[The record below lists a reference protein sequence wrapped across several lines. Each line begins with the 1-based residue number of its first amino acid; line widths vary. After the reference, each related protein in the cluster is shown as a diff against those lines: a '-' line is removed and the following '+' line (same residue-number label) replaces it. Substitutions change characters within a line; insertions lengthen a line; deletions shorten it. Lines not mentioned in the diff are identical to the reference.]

1 MQGYNSQNAN
11 TTGSAAA
18 DYKSRTGE
26 YQAGY
31 NYSRQNQ
38 QFTYGARGGVVLHP
52 YGLTLTQPLGETM
65 ALVKAQDAAEVKVLN
80 NSGLYTN
87 RHGYAVVP
95 YVTPYHRTHLT
106 LDTTDLGQNVDLL
119 GDTRTIVPTNGAL
132 ALADFPTASGQKVM
146 FTLQGA
152 NVPFGATASV
162 QNDNRT
168 TEGIVDDQKRV
179 WLTGV
184 PDKGSLQVRWQGGR
198 CTAPYQITASSSSVL
213 NVTAACH

>member
-1 MQGYNSQNAN
+1 
-11 TTGSAAA
+11 
-18 DYKSRTGE
+18 
-26 YQAGY
+26 
-31 NYSRQNQ
+31 
-38 QFTYGARGGVVLHP
+38 
-52 YGLTLTQPLGETM
+52 M